1 MCKNILSQTE
11 IQFKIYQIWISILR
25 VEMLKTDLKW
35 QIFRSKSWEISMFT
49 ITMFGPT
56 GMVRSAEKLIDEPPF
71 QIKKVFVKN
80 LSGSK
85 GLTGEGNQ

>member
-1 MCKNILSQTE
+1 
-11 IQFKIYQIWISILR
+11 
-25 VEMLKTDLKW
+25 
-35 QIFRSKSWEISMFT
+35 MFT